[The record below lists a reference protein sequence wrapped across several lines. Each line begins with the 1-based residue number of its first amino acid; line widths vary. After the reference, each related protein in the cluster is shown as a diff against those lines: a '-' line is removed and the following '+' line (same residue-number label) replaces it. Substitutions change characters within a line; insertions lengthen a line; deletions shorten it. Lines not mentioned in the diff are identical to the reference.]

1 MTDDDLD
8 ADREDKEEATG
19 EDHEL
24 GDSLWEE
31 LGLPGPPFQDEKLA
45 PKVDLELLNKLV
57 RHELPKAKAD
67 AVYDLIYSF
76 RSWNFAHAEILMAQY
91 SRLHG
96 GDAGKDEGDD

>member
-1 MTDDDLD
+1 
-8 ADREDKEEATG
+8 
-19 EDHEL
+19 
-24 GDSLWEE
+24 
-31 LGLPGPPFQDEKLA
+31 
-45 PKVDLELLNKLV
+45 LLNKLV